1 MKNQFEGGGWGGF
14 ELNDQLLDPDVPTLA
29 SQDKL
34 KVSPKGLPF
43 VNCNTVFH
51 GFLTPECRPSS
62 SIFPSLASSALS
74 LIASLGIGDDEVP
87 FLLLLLIFHRL
98 FLGPIRRIPIFQS
111 LATGRIH
118 IPQHLGDKRIDGA
131 LE

>member
-1 MKNQFEGGGWGGF
+1 MDSWPPNA
-14 ELNDQLLDPDVPTLA
+14 V
-29 SQDKL
+29 
-34 KVSPKGLPF
+34 
-43 VNCNTVFH
+43 
-51 GFLTPECRPSS
+51 RPHRFSRHS
-62 SIFPSLASSALS
+62 RPLHYL
-74 LIASLGIGDDEVP
+74 SLGIGDDEVP